1 VKQSSLPTG
10 MAARALGV
18 AILAQLGVLHFA
30 LRADAQRAFLF
41 DHPLPT
47 LCALRESLGL
57 PCPTCGLTRAL
68 GLTLHGELGAAWQ
81 LFPAAPLVLLS
92 LAGFAVALLTLDWR
106 RAAGSARRA
115 TARTLL
121 TRATLG
127 AGGIS
132 VVVWLV
138 DYATRLAEATQGAS

>member
-1 VKQSSLPTG
+1 VTPSRLTTG
-10 MAARALGV
+10 MAPRALGV

-30 LRADAQRAFLF
+30 LRADVQRAFLF
-41 DHPLPT
+41 DYPLPT
-47 LCALRESLGL
+47 LCGWRESLGL

-81 LFPAAPLVLLS
+81 LFPAAPLALLS
-92 LAGFAVALLTLDWR
+92 LATFAVALVMLDWR
-106 RAAGSARRA
+106 RAAGTAGRARPRA
-115 TARTLL
+115 LL

-138 DYATRLAEATQGAS
+138 DYATRVAAVTQGAS